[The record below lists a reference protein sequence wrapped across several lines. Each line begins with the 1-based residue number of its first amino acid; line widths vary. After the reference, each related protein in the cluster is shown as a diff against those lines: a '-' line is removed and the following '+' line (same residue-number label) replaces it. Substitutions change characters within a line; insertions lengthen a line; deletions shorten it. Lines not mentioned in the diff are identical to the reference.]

1 MQKRILVTDAT
12 YKHALGIVRALG
24 KAGYRP
30 YVLSFSSF
38 PLTQT
43 SRFCGGVL
51 RCVPYSDPGFREA
64 LLSLLERHEIEQLIP
79 VGTDAFR
86 VLVPMK
92 AEIEHH
98 CHMVTVDEDKL
109 NLCFSKEATYR
120 FAEKLGIS
128 VPHSFYPRTRSDLD
142 AICDQIRFPCII
154 KGPFEVGGNI
164 VAKADSRAEL
174 KDRFSWLCDRH
185 SLNEETGLPLVQE
198 FIDGFGCGFFAVYD
212 NGQCGPTFQHRRIR
226 EMPPSGGYSVAAQS
240 FDSQAVHVAGKT
252 LLDALEWHGV
262 AMVEFRMRNGVPYLM
277 EINPKFWGSLD
288 LALEAGVNF
297 PLELIKIADGV
308 EVSFSR
314 NYAKDFRYH
323 WPCHGD
329 LDHMLLSPAR
339 AGQVLHDCFTP
350 SVRSNLWWRTD
361 FLPTLYMIMHYL
373 VLLPRRLLKM
383 LLPERFIHRLRKR
396 VS

>member
-1 MQKRILVTDAT
+1 MKKRILVTDAT

-30 YVLSFSSF
+30 YVLSFSDF
-38 PLTQT
+38 PLAQT
-43 SRFCGGVL
+43 SRFCSGVL
-51 RCVPYSDPGFREA
+51 RCVPYSEPGFQET
-64 LLSLLERHEIEQLIP
+64 LLRLLERHEIEHLIP

-86 VLVPMK
+86 ALVPMK
-92 AEIEHH
+92 SAIERH
-98 CHMVTVDEDKL
+98 CKMVTVDEAKL

-120 FAEKLGIS
+120 FAEKLGLN
-128 VPHSFYPRTRSDLD
+128 VPRSYYPRTTSDLE
-142 AICDQIRFPCII
+142 AIGERIHFPCII

-164 VAKADSRAEL
+164 IARAGSRSEL
-174 KDRFSWLCDRH
+174 KARFTWLCERY
-185 SLNEETGLPLVQE
+185 SLSEKTGLPLVQE

-212 NGQCGPTFQHRRIR
+212 DGKCGPTFQHRRIR

-240 FDSQAVHVAGKT
+240 FDSEAVHDAGKT

-297 PLELIKIADGV
+297 PLELIKIADGL
-308 EVSFSR
+308 EVPFSR
-314 NYAKDFRYH
+314 DYAKDLRYH

-329 LDHMLLSPAR
+329 LDHLVLNPGK
-339 AGQVLHDCFTP
+339 AGEVLRDCFRP

-361 FLPTLYMIMHYL
+361 IMPTLYMIMHYL
-373 VLLPRRLLKM
+373 FSLPRRLLKM